1 MKPELEKIT
10 DKNMPFVYQI
20 SDYLLKYPE
29 KTFQEVSEVFQG
41 KLNLKSKRTQQYINA
56 AREYNAQIFE
66 NAEKKKIKAIEKK
79 VAKTTVNGLNRRE
92 RLTAILEDI
101 AIGKTEDVNG
111 EILIPSFAERV
122 SAIKTIGKWE
132 GYEIVVKQ
140 EPTTTNQTLIIVSNE
155 NAKNEVEKFL
165 NKE

>member
-79 VAKTTVNGLNRRE
+79 QQ
-92 RLTAILEDI
+92 
-101 AIGKTEDVNG
+101 
-111 EILIPSFAERV
+111 
-122 SAIKTIGKWE
+122 
-132 GYEIVVKQ
+132 KQ
-140 EPTTTNQTLIIVSNE
+140 Q
-155 NAKNEVEKFL
+155 
-165 NKE
+165 